1 MSRALADKNLH
12 TMIIRYVDS
21 PELRHLTVP
30 VVDIDQIQRL
40 LNEFRN
46 LYSIQF
52 LLWAKA
58 ISSVEI
64 TACVK
69 TLMPRCLISRD
80 SSSVSIWL
88 DQRMKTTNS

>member
-1 MSRALADKNLH
+1 
-12 TMIIRYVDS
+12 MIIRYVDS
-21 PELRHLTVP
+21 AELRHLTIP

-40 LNEFRN
+40 LNELRN

-52 LLWAKA
+52 LPRTKS

-64 TACVK
+64 IASVK
-69 TLMPRCLISRD
+69 TLMPSCSISQD

-88 DQRMKTTNS
+88 DH